1 MSAGI
6 SEVKSNL
13 VPAFIRAPSPEQLQ
27 EKMLMNNITLK
38 AFINYFSIQQTDK
51 GDWIAWFYKE
61 QDEWKAVKLK
71 KV

>member
-13 VPAFIRAPSPEQLQ
+13 VPAFIRSSSPEQLKQ
-27 EKMLMNNITLK
+27 KMLENNIRLK

-51 GDWIAWFYKE
+51 GDWIAWYYE
-61 QDEWKAVKLK
+61 ESDEWKILNIK
-71 KV
+71 KG